1 MQNPNSNDNNLTNTN
16 SISEQKES
24 RWNLTRNNLIHKLI
38 GVLLIL
44 VALIVFVLATI
55 WIVISKVQK
64 FDTQEYGLIN
74 FIIKDRHYGIAIPL
88 LIPVTFIVFYL
99 RWISFNYFKYC

>member
-1 MQNPNSNDNNLTNTN
+1 MQNPNSLNNNLTGTYPT
-16 SISEQKES
+16 SDPRES
-24 RWNLTRNNLIHKLI
+24 RWGLTRNDLIHKLI

-44 VALIVFVLATI
+44 VALIVFVLYTI

-64 FDTQEYGLIN
+64 FDTQEHGLTN
-74 FIIKDRHYGIAIPL
+74 FIIKDRHYCLAIPL